1 MKSFLLK
8 DRVFYKTLLSIALPI
23 AMQNLISSALNM
35 VDTLMIGQLGE
46 ASIAAVG
53 QANQVFFQFIL
64 IMFGI
69 NSSCA
74 IFTAQFWGKKD
85 TINIRRVLGLS
96 IIMGIIVSLV
106 FTVVAFFAPRF
117 ILSLFIQDPV
127 VIDLGSQ
134 YLKIISISYIFTTIS
149 FAYSFGCRSIG
160 KAKVPMVISAVALLI
175 NTSLNYVLIF
185 GKFGFPEMGVRGAAA
200 ATVIARI
207 FEMLLLLYVIYSKD
221 GVLAG
226 RIKELFDL
234 NMSFVKKVF
243 KTGIPVILNEAFWAL
258 GMIMYTVAFGRIS
271 TEAVASVHIANTVQN
286 IFMVVAF
293 GMGNAC
299 AVMLGHEI
307 GAGDKDKTYKYAI
320 NFSVLGTI
328 VGIVLGLGL
337 IVASPLILSFFK
349 ISPDV
354 YKASSIVLIISGLLM
369 PVRIFNTQLIIGIL
383 RSGGDT
389 TFSLLLEMGGVWGV
403 GVPLAFLGAL
413 VFRLPVYGV
422 YALLALE
429 EITKAV
435 IGLPRVLSKKWIR
448 SVVDHI

>member
-1 MKSFLLK
+1 MEGLHLK

-35 VDTLMIGQLGE
+35 VDTLMIGQLG
-46 ASIAAVG
+46 ASSIAAVG
-53 QANQVFFQFIL
+53 QANQVFFQFVL

-85 TINIRRVLGLS
+85 VLNIRKVLGLS
-96 IIMGIIVSLV
+96 LITGSIVSIT
-106 FTVVAFFAPRF
+106 FTLSAFFAPRF
-117 ILSLFIQDPV
+117 ILSLFIKDPV
-127 VIDLGSQ
+127 VIELGSQ
-134 YLKIISISYIFTTIS
+134 YLRVVSISYLFTTIS

-160 KAKVPMVISAVALLI
+160 QAKLPMVISAIALLT
-175 NTSLNYVLIF
+175 NTALNYVLIF
-185 GKFGFPEMGVRGAAA
+185 GKFGFPEMGVRGAAL

-207 FEMLLLLYVIYSKD
+207 VETILVLIIIYSKR

-226 RIKELFDL
+226 SLKDMFSLS
-234 NMSFVKKVF
+234 MSFVKRVF
-243 KTGIPVILNEAFWAL
+243 KTGLPVIANEAFWAL

-299 AVMLGHEI
+299 ATMLGHEI
-307 GAGDKDKTYKYAI
+307 GAGNKERTYSYAI
-320 NFSVLGTI
+320 TFSILGTG
-328 VGIVLGLGL
+328 VGILLGAGL
-337 IVASPLILSFFK
+337 IVASPLILSLFN
-349 ISPDV
+349 ITPEV
-354 YKASSIVLIISGLLM
+354 YRASKIVLIISGLLM
-369 PVRIFNTQLIIGIL
+369 AVRIFNTQLIIGIL

-413 VFRLPVYGV
+413 VFKLPVYWV

-429 EITKAV
+429 EITKAAL
-435 IGLPRVLSKKWIR
+435 GLPRVLSKKWIK
-448 SVVDHI
+448 SVVEHM